1 MKTYL
6 SLAGIVLGSLLGCS
20 PPVIDA
26 SSDEALIASMNKV
39 LEGATEEECNR
50 LVEDINFLS
59 FRNGVEIRDD
69 RYAGIDGHTSEEI
82 QVLAAK
88 RREELEARDAMIRD
102 VLAKIDEGL
111 AFAFLSDEGRME
123 RDVDR
128 AREAMQDVIS
138 KYDTD
143 VAKAT
148 SQEERLELQWMFL
161 MELEYAK
168 SDLHEAAVA
177 LDAWMKKNA
186 KGIIID

>member
-1 MKTYL
+1 
-6 SLAGIVLGSLLGCS
+6 
-20 PPVIDA
+20 
-26 SSDEALIASMNKV
+26 MNKV